1 MKKRAGK
8 NAEARCRVFTAG
20 VVLHDGWELRPY
32 AYQTRDGAFVPEL
45 CARRHQP
52 GCRADI
58 VTLDLRLPTKDAAF
72 SAALSHGLG
81 LARAGKSA

>member
-1 MKKRAGK
+1 M
-8 NAEARCRVFTAG
+8 NAIRRTLKGSRVFTAQ
-20 VVLHDGWELRPY
+20 VVLHNGWELRPY

-58 VTLDLRLPTKDAAF
+58 VTLDMTCRTKDDAF
-72 SAALSHGLG
+72 SEALKRGLG
-81 LARAGKSA
+81 LARTA